1 MASEACEVDR
11 EPTSALERLIWAIFR
26 TALARLRT
34 GIGPLPHL
42 DLP

>member
-1 MASEACEVDR
+1 MVAEAREVDR
-11 EPTSALERLIWAIFR
+11 EPAFALERLIWAIFR